1 MVRSLQCLITGT
13 VQGVFLRSWIHD
25 QAVSLSLKGWVRNIA
40 DGKIEVL
47 AQGDDKTCDELKERL
62 YKGSPLSRVEQVA
75 CKWIEYDNEY
85 DKFEIRS

>member
-25 QAVSLSLKGWVRNIA
+25 QAVSLGLKGWVRNVA

-47 AQGDDKTCDELKERL
+47 AQGDEQACDELKERL
-62 YKGSPLSRVEQVA
+62 YKGSPMSRVEQVE
-75 CKWIEYDNEY
+75 CKWIEYDKEY